1 MEDNNNLRHFLIFVF
16 TILLIISSYFL
27 GKTKSSEVI
36 NKSQIEIENLN
47 KLNEDL
53 LVQND
58 SLDIENHKYDSVIFD
73 LNRKIST
80 TMVEITKV
88 NTKII
93 KLNEIKTKKYK
104 YIDNSSANDVAD
116 SLSRFIE
123 DRRKSQSSDY

>member
-1 MEDNNNLRHFLIFVF
+1 MEDNNNLRHFLIFLF

-53 LVQND
+53 LGQND
-58 SLDIENHKYDSVIFD
+58 SLDIENHKYDLVIYD
-73 LNRKIST
+73 LNRKIET
-80 TMVEITKV
+80 TMVEVTKV

-93 KLNEIKTKKYK
+93 KLNESKNETNKYVDS
-104 YIDNSSANDVAD
+104 ISAYDIAD
-116 SLSRFIE
+116 LFSRFIE
-123 DRRKSQSSDY
+123 DRTKSQSSD